1 MQKKQTLAKQAN
13 AKGEIVRNIGNY
25 RYKSDN
31 LYIFGIFNYKAYYI
45 SNVEISNSK
54 LQNTVQTVK
63 AQVVAVDWSCELPE
77 GSMDGRREQTPN
89 NFIELS
95 RVVLATPA
103 FNFPTAHVNNQL
115 VCPMLAGNFN
125 LDHLFPII

>member
-25 RYKSDN
+25 RYQSDN

-45 SNVEISNSK
+45 SNVER
-54 LQNTVQTVK
+54 
-63 AQVVAVDWSCELPE
+63 
-77 GSMDGRREQTPN
+77 GMDGRREQTFPN

-95 RVVLATPA
+95 RVVLADPA
-103 FNFPTAHVNNQL
+103 FNFSTAHVNNQQ

-125 LDHLFPII
+125 SDYLFPII